1 MMTHIRLSDTM
12 AKRSTI
18 IVLLLVALGG
28 LLPSDSADFVAY
40 AVCHRLI
47 DHSFTVFGQAL
58 PLCARCTGI
67 YFGYIGVVAYRWIV
81 AKDQRGGYPHWS
93 ILLFFALLV
102 GLMGI
107 DGLNSMR
114 YTFSFNSWYRPS
126 NELRFVTGLGM
137 GIAIGGVI
145 VPAWAQTMWAHAVTS
160 IPSIGRRD
168 VAILLLGGFLI
179 TLPILY
185 NQSIVLSV
193 MGSISTLGVILG
205 LTLIYAILTQIIRRK
220 DGQAT
225 QWRELM
231 VPHIVGLIIACLQIG
246 TVGILRYHWTGTWAG
261 F

>member
-1 MMTHIRLSDTM
+1 MMTHIRLSNTV
-12 AKRSTI
+12 AKRGTI
-18 IVLLLVALGG
+18 IFLLLVALGG

-47 DHSFTVFGQAL
+47 DHSFTVFGRAL

-67 YFGYIGVVAYRWIV
+67 YFGLIGVVAYRWII
-81 AKDQRGGYPHWS
+81 AKDRRGGYPHWS
-93 ILLFFALLV
+93 ILLLFALFV

-114 YTFSFNSWYRPS
+114 YTFSFNSWYRP
-126 NELRFVTGLGM
+126 NNGLRFITGLATGL
-137 GIAIGGVI
+137 AIGGI
-145 VPAWAQTMWAHAVTS
+145 ILPAWSQTMWAHASS
-160 IPSIGRRD
+160 IPIIGRRD
-168 VAILLLGGFLI
+168 VALLLLGGLLI

-185 NQSIVLSV
+185 NQPTVLSV
-193 MGSISTLGVILG
+193 MGSISALGVILIF
-205 LTLIYAILTQIIRRK
+205 TLLYAILTQIIRRK

-231 VPHIVGLIIACLQIG
+231 VPHIVGLIITCLQIG